1 MACILCFTMN
11 SKNHIIIVIIITFC
25 FTATSEASKSS
36 WSEFY
41 TLSNEGNDDAYRA
54 RVVCDS
60 QNNFHVVWKEKSNVL
75 NAGSDWDLFYKYR
88 MHHGEWSELTLITT
102 EFDSDAICLSVAID
116 SMDTLHLAWKDT
128 SNVSNA
134 GIDSDI
140 FYTYKPYGTDWSD
153 PILISNLSTGE
164 CSCPEI
170 IADNKNTIH
179 LTYADTSYDIDQ
191 DSDADIMYTSKT
203 MNGTWKKSVLVNK
216 MSTKT
221 SFGPHLGV
229 DSKKNVHI
237 VWYEKDEQNLDFDVF
252 YATKNNN
259 STIWSESILL
269 SSTLTGSSVDPWIE
283 TDLKNTVHLIW
294 MDNTN
299 IDNLGADY
307 DIYYRYKRVNES
319 WSPVECISQNS
330 ISNCKWLGMTIDDND
345 VLYAAWSDETEIK
358 NNGNDYDILMTY
370 KSVNN
375 DWSELILVTNKSSYE
390 SNWPRFTVDKTGVI
404 HMTWWDRTPER
415 WITYYQQGQIEINN
429 QKVTTDSSSPLFIST
444 LLTMIASLFILKKFK
459 KNKR

>member
-1 MACILCFTMN
+1 MIL
-11 SKNHIIIVIIITFC
+11 TFC
-25 FTATSEASKSS
+25 FTVTSVASKIS

-60 QNNFHVVWKEKSNVL
+60 QNNFHVVWKEKSNIL
-75 NAGSDWDLFYKYR
+75 NAGIDWDLFYKYR
-88 MHHGEWSELTLITT
+88 TVNGTWSEIALITT
-102 EFDSDAICLSVAID
+102 DFASDAICLSLSID

-140 FYTYKPYGTDWSD
+140 FYMYKAYGTDWSE
-153 PILISNLSTGE
+153 PVLISNQSMGE

-191 DSDADIMYTSKT
+191 DSDADIMYTSRT
-203 MNGTWKKSVLVNK
+203 INGSWKKSVLVNT
-216 MSTKT
+216 MSTMT
-221 SFGPHLGV
+221 SFGPHLTV
-229 DSKKNVHI
+229 DNKKNVHI
-237 VWYEKDEQNLDFDVF
+237 VWYEKDEQDHDLDVY
-252 YATKNNN
+252 YATKKNN

-269 SSTLTGSSVDPWIE
+269 SSTLSGSSVDPWIE
-283 TDLKNTVHLIW
+283 SDSKNTVHVIW

-299 IDNLGADY
+299 IDDLGADY
-307 DIYYRYKRVNES
+307 DVFYRYKLINES
-319 WSPVECISQNS
+319 WSPVECISQHS

-345 VLYAAWSDETEIK
+345 VLYAAWSDETDIK
-358 NNGNDYDILMTY
+358 NNGNDYDIVMAY
-370 KSVNN
+370 KPLHD
-375 DWSELILVTNKSSYE
+375 DWSDLILVTNNSSYE
-390 SNWPRFTVDKTGVI
+390 SNWPRFTVDETKVI

-415 WITYYQQGQIEINN
+415 WITYYQQGRIEINN
-429 QKVTTDSSSPLFIST
+429 QKGTNETSSPLFIST
-444 LLTMIASLFILKKFK
+444 LITLIASIFILKKYK
-459 KNKR
+459 KKG